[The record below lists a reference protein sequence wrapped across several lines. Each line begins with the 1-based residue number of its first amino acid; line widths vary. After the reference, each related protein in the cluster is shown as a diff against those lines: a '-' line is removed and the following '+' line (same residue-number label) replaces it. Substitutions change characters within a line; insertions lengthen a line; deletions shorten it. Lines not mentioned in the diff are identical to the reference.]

1 MFVRQAFAAL
11 FVLSASPVWAAD
23 LRIGIAAEA
32 TYIDPHA
39 QEIGPNVDVRMHIFD
54 TLVRIGPREELLPGL
69 AESWRIAEP
78 PLTWEFKLRA
88 GALFHDGTP
97 VTAADVAFS
106 IARAPNVP
114 GAPSTYSRHLRNLD
128 SVTVVDDRTLRIQ
141 TKRPGPLLPASLA
154 HIAIVDRRI
163 GKDAS
168 PASFASGAST
178 NGTGPYRFVEF
189 VPGNRLVLEANQ
201 NYWGAKPRW
210 NRVVMR
216 PMRTPATRLAA
227 LLTGDVEA
235 ISEVPTADVE
245 KLVRE
250 NRVTLSRGISNRVM
264 FWAMDVARETSPFV
278 TARDGGPLANP
289 FRDRRVREAVALVID
304 RRALVERLMEG
315 IAVVANQIPLEG
327 HNGFI
332 EGLATPAVDVPR
344 ARALMASAGYANGFR
359 LTIHTTNGR
368 YVNDTRLAQAVAQML
383 ARLEI
388 EVTVQP
394 VQIANYFTQARNREF
409 SFLQVGWG
417 HNSTDPLLVMR
428 ETFHSTAANN
438 YGGWTNAA
446 VDGYLD
452 AAETELDAARR
463 QEMLAGVTRLAISEA
478 VVVPTHYQVN
488 VWGSRRGLRYV
499 PRRDE
504 ATFADNFVPE

>member
-1 MFVRQAFAAL
+1 MIFRLALAAFAAT
-11 FVLSASPVWAAD
+11 FATAAAAAD

-54 TLVRIGPREELLPGL
+54 TLVRIGPREELTPGL
-69 AESWRIAEP
+69 AESWRLVEP
-78 PLTWEFKLRA
+78 PLTWEFRLRP
-88 GALFHDGTP
+88 GAVFHDGTP

-106 IARAPNVP
+106 LARAPSVP

-128 SVTVVDDRTLRIQ
+128 SVTVVNERTLRIR
-141 TKRPGPLLPASLA
+141 TKVPGPLLPASVA

-163 GKDAS
+163 GPDATT
-168 PASFASGAST
+168 ASFASGASA

-189 VPGNRLVLEANQ
+189 VPGDRLVLEANRR
-201 NYWGAKPRW
+201 YWGDAPKW
-210 NRVVMR
+210 DRVVIR

-227 LLTGDVEA
+227 LLSGDVDA

-250 NRVTLSRGISNRVM
+250 NRVVLSRGISNRIM
-264 FWAMDVARETSPFV
+264 FWAMDVAREASPFV
-278 TARDGGPLANP
+278 TAKNGAPIANP
-289 FRDRRVREAVALVID
+289 LRDKRVRQAITLVVDRRGLA
-304 RRALVERLMEG
+304 ERIMEG
-315 IAVVANQIPLEG
+315 IAVVANQLPLEG
-327 HNGFI
+327 HIGYI
-332 EGLATPAVDVPR
+332 GDLPTPAVDIAR
-344 ARALMASAGYANGFR
+344 ARALMAEAGFGSGFKM
-359 LTIHTTNGR
+359 TIHTTNGR
-368 YVNDTRLAQAVAQML
+368 YVNDVRLAQSVAQML
-383 ARLEI
+383 ARLDI

-394 VQIANYFTQARNREF
+394 VQLATYFTQARNREF

-438 YGGWTNAA
+438 YGNWSNQT
-446 VDGYLD
+446 VDRLLD
-452 AAETELDAARR
+452 ASETELDPARR
-463 QEMLAGVTRLAISEA
+463 GQMIADVTRLAIAEA
-478 VVVPTHYQVN
+478 AIVPTHYQVN
-488 VWGSRRGLRYV
+488 VWGSRRGIRYL

-504 ATFADNFVPE
+504 ATLADNFLPE